1 MNGSLQEKIGM
12 YPRGKTTNTLNDQY
26 FIYISSK
33 LELIFKK
40 NRDVNPNEF
49 WPKMLIYCFAAKFY
63 LLR

>member
-33 LELIFKK
+33 LELIFKTP
-40 NRDVNPNEF
+40 RDVNPNEF
-49 WPKMLIYCFAAKFY
+49 CPKMLIYCFAAKFQIM
-63 LLR
+63 R